1 MTQQTEF
8 GHKLA
13 AEKALVIRE
22 VVKVYKGS
30 SHPAL
35 NGLNISVNQGEIFG
49 LLGPNGAGK
58 TTAISIMSTLL
69 RPTKG
74 SVTIYGID
82 VVRYPDKAKKLL
94 SLVPQE
100 VALYPSLTARE
111 NLRYF
116 GRLYG
121 LRGQQL
127 ENRIWESLDLVGL
140 KERSDER
147 VFTFSGGMKRRA
159 NLAAGIL
166 SRPRL
171 LFLDEPTVGI
181 DAQSRNMILEK
192 LALLKQTGTAM
203 IYTTHY
209 MEEAELLCSSVVIID
224 NGQSIA
230 AGNPQELI
238 NQIPECSSLQDLFFA
253 LTGKSIRD

>member
-8 GHKLA
+8 GQELVA
-13 AEKALVIRE
+13 GKALVARE

-30 SHPAL
+30 SLPAL

-69 RPTKG
+69 RPTRG
-74 SVTIYGID
+74 SITIYGID
-82 VVRYPDKAKKLL
+82 IVRYPNEAKKFL

-100 VALYPSLTARE
+100 IALYPNLTARE

-127 ENRIWESLDLVGL
+127 EKRIWESLELVGL
-140 KERSDER
+140 KKGDER

-166 SRPRL
+166 SKPRL

-192 LALLKQTGTAM
+192 LALLKNTGTSM

-224 NGQSIA
+224 KGQSIA
-230 AGNPQELI
+230 EGNPQELI
-238 NQIPECSSLQDLFFA
+238 NRTPECSSLQDVFFA
-253 LTGKSIRD
+253 LTGKNIRD

>member
-1 MTQQTEF
+1 MMKQTES
-8 GHKLA
+8 GQELV
-13 AEKALVIRE
+13 AEKALIARNM
-22 VVKVYKGS
+22 VKVYKGS
-30 SHPAL
+30 SLPAL

-49 LLGPNGAGK
+49 LLGPNG
-58 TTAISIMSTLL
+58 SI
-69 RPTKG
+69 
-74 SVTIYGID
+74 TIYGID
-82 VVRYPDKAKKLL
+82 IVRYPNEARKLL

-100 VALYPSLTARE
+100 VALYPNLTARE

-121 LRGQQL
+121 LRGYQL
-127 ENRIWESLDLVGL
+127 EDRIWESLELVGL
-140 KERSDER
+140 KKRGDER

-166 SRPRL
+166 SKPRL

-181 DAQSRNMILEK
+181 DSQSRNMILEK
-192 LALLKQTGTAM
+192 LALLKQTGTAI

-209 MEEAELLCSSVVIID
+209 MEEAELLCSSIVIID
-224 NGQSIA
+224 KGQSIA
-230 AGNPQELI
+230 EGNPQELI
-238 NQIPECSSLQDLFFA
+238 DQTPGCSSLQDLFFA